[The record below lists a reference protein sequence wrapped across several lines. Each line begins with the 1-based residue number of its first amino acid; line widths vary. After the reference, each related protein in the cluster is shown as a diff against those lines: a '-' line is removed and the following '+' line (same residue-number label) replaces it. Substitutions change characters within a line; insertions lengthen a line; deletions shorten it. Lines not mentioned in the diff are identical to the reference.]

1 MINSIT
7 VHGHLAADPHE
18 REIPS
23 RTIAVGRLGVNQ
35 WGDKPTMWFDLSC
48 FDRFAMRDLMRGR
61 KGSGCTVTGRLEM
74 REHGDKIYYSIVCS
88 GVRIEGPD
96 AHDIGASDRPIP
108 SAPSGGSG
116 TLDPD
121 DDIPF

>member
-35 WGDKPTMWFDLSC
+35 WKDKPTMWFDLSC
-48 FDRFAMRDLMRGR
+48 FDR
-61 KGSGCTVTGRLEM
+61 
-74 REHGDKIYYSIVCS
+74 
-88 GVRIEGPD
+88 
-96 AHDIGASDRPIP
+96 GAPSPGGLRSESTATSFTTRS
-108 SAPSGGSG
+108 SAPVFALKAQ
-116 TLDPD
+116 TLT
-121 DDIPF
+121 I